1 MKQGFLLTS
10 AVAAFLFI
18 CFFTFFGVSGT
29 RSADKKSDGI
39 LKKTSTKVT
48 VDGKADPAEYTYA
61 YETKGLRLLLTRTGN
76 SLYAAVT
83 ADTTGWVGIGF
94 KAKKMDKSEILVG
107 YFKDGKGNLFE
118 QLGSGHTHSDQKIP
132 YVNTYALTETANTTT
147 LELELDANGILS
159 PGQKSFPM
167 ILAFGG
173 DDTVTSYHKSRT
185 GIDVPLGD

>member
-10 AVAAFLFI
+10 AAAAFFFL
-18 CFFTFFGVSGT
+18 CFLSFFSVT
-29 RSADKKSDGI
+29 DARSADKKSDGI

-48 VDGKADPAEYTYA
+48 VDGKADANEYTYA
-61 YETKGLRLLLTRTGN
+61 YEMKGLKLLLTRTED

-94 KAKKMDKSEILVG
+94 KANKMNNAEILIG

-118 QLGSGHTHSDQKIP
+118 QGGSGHTHNDLKIP
-132 YVNTYALTETANTTT
+132 YVRSYALTETANTTT

-173 DDTVTSYHKSRT
+173 DDTVTSYHKART

>member
-1 MKQGFLLTS
+1 MKQGVS
-10 AVAAFLFI
+10 IKSVAAAFFFL
-18 CFFTFFGVSGT
+18 CFLSFFSVADA

-48 VDGKADPAEYTYA
+48 VDGKAGTDEYTFT
-61 YETKGLRLLLTRTGN
+61 YETKGLKLLLTRTEN

-94 KAKKMDKSEILVG
+94 KANKMDKSEILIG

-118 QLGSGHTHSDQKIP
+118 QLGSGHKHDDQNIP
-132 YVNTYALTETANTTT
+132 YVKTYALTETAKTTT

-173 DDTVTSYHKSRT
+173 DDTVTSYHRART

>member
-1 MKQGFLLTS
+1 MKQGFLFTS
-10 AVAAFLFI
+10 AVAAFLFL
-18 CFFTFFGVSGT
+18 CFFSFFSVT
-29 RSADKKSDGI
+29 DARSADKKSDGI

-48 VDGKADPAEYTYA
+48 VDGKADTAEYTYA
-61 YETKGLRLLLTRTGN
+61 YEMNGLRLLLTRTEN

-94 KAKKMDKSEILVG
+94 KAKKMDKSEILIG

-118 QLGSGHTHSDQKIP
+118 QLGSGRKHNDLEIP
-132 YVNTYALTETANTTT
+132 YVRSYALTETANTTT

-173 DDTVTSYHKSRT
+173 DDTVTSYHKART

>member
-10 AVAAFLFI
+10 AVAAFLFL
-18 CFFTFFGVSGT
+18 CFFSFFSVT
-29 RSADKKSDGI
+29 DARSADKKSDGI

-48 VDGKADPAEYTYA
+48 VDGKADTAEYTYA
-61 YETKGLRLLLTRTGN
+61 YEMNGLRLLLTRTEN

-94 KAKKMDKSEILVG
+94 KTNKMDKSEILIG

-118 QLGSGHTHSDQKIP
+118 QLGSGRTHNALEIP
-132 YVNTYALTETANTTT
+132 YVRSYALTETAKTTT

-173 DDTVTSYHKSRT
+173 DDTVTSYHKART